1 MLKPHSVFVKDRRKA
16 TFSPVP
22 AILSSLW
29 RWRRLVKELAVREL
43 RSRYAG
49 SVLGSAWAV
58 LEPLVQFALYFT
70 VFSYFLGI
78 RLEGRPG
85 VGSFAIYLVSGI
97 VPFQMVQECLVR
109 SAGFA
114 RAQSGLVRHVS
125 VPLEV
130 LLAGMI
136 VAVAARH
143 AFSLG
148 LVALAAIALGTVS
161 AANLPLLAA
170 ALVVLLVGTLGLAL
184 ALVPAGAFLP
194 DLVHV
199 VATASTVL
207 FFLTPIV
214 YPASA
219 VPEEAARWLAYNPLT
234 GVMTGIRAGFLGLSA
249 PPSALLL
256 PAATAALAIGAGAA
270 IFARRAGA
278 VRDIV

>member
-1 MLKPHSVFVKDRRKA
+1 
-16 TFSPVP
+16 VP

-29 RWRRLVKELAVREL
+29 RWRGLVKELAAREL

-49 SVLGSAWAV
+49 SVLGGAWAV

-97 VPFQMVQECLVR
+97 VPFQMLQECLVR

-114 RAQSGLVRHVS
+114 RAQAGLVRHIS
-125 VPLEV
+125 LPLEV

-136 VAVAARH
+136 VAIAARH
-143 AFSLG
+143 AFSFA
-148 LVALAAIALGTVS
+148 LVAAAAIILGTVS
-161 AANLPLLAA
+161 VANLPLLLAG
-170 ALVVLLVGTLGLAL
+170 LLLLLIGTLGLAL

-194 DLVHV
+194 DLVPV
-199 VATASTVL
+199 VATTSTVL

-219 VPEEAARWLAYNPLT
+219 VPQAAARWLVYNPLT
-234 GVMTGIRAGFLGLSA
+234 GIMTAIRAGFLGLPA
-249 PPSALLL
+249 PASSLLL
-256 PAATAALAIGAGAA
+256 PAAAAVLAFGAGAA